1 MKNSRVQ
8 VLLIEDNA
16 HFARLVDLYLQK
28 SEISHFDVIWKKN
41 GAEALREAETNQDAI
56 DIILMDFFLP
66 GQNGLEITKAL
77 LEGNIRI
84 PVIFLTVN
92 KEFKLAVE
100 AMKLGVED
108 YLVKEEIATPV
119 LPKTIL
125 GVLEKVELRRKL
137 AALEISQNRLD
148 AIQEMVFEI
157 SRKLD
162 EPLAAMGQNVDKMLQ
177 RHNEETLKN
186 YLKIIKDNLDRINS
200 KITKLKELK
209 EDKTVPYIQDIRMI
223 DLS

>member
-1 MKNSRVQ
+1 MQNGTVQ

-16 HFARLVDLYLQK
+16 DFARLVDLYLQR
-28 SEISHFDVIWKKN
+28 SEIGHFDVIWKKN
-41 GAEALREAETNQDAI
+41 GAEALREAETNQDGI
-56 DIILMDFFLP
+56 DVILMDYFLP
-66 GQNGLEITKAL
+66 GQNGLEVTKTL
-77 LEGNIRI
+77 FEGNIHI

-92 KEFKLAVE
+92 KDFNLAVE

-137 AALEISQNRLD
+137 AALEISQNRLE

-162 EPLAAMGQNVDKMLQ
+162 EPLAAMEQNVDKMLQ
-177 RHNEETLKN
+177 RHNEESLKN

-209 EDKTVPYIQDIRMI
+209 EDKTVPYIKDIRML